1 MQTEKPAY
9 KRIVLKLSGEAV
21 QERGGRDNISPTV
34 VRDIAERIKEVRDLG
49 VQVSVVI
56 GGGNIWRGVSASHR
70 GMDRTT
76 ADYMGMLATVINALA
91 LRSTLDQMG
100 VETRVQSAID
110 MRNVAEPFILGR
122 AIRHLELGRIVIFAA
137 GTGNPYFFTDM
148 SKDDILLEAEM
159 SMEKSVDYMVHEFA
173 AVRTGKASPGLVEN
187 VDVHAYGSTMKL
199 KQLALITT
207 PEARL
212 LVVQP
217 FDAGTVQDIEKA
229 LKESKIGIMPAVDG
243 KIIRLPI
250 PELSEE
256 RRKELVRS
264 LSKMAEEARVRVRAN
279 RRAAL
284 DEAKKLKAAGEL
296 TEDGLRDVEDEV
308 QKLTDRFV
316 KSIDDHL
323 KHKEAEILKV

>member
-1 MQTEKPAY
+1 
-9 KRIVLKLSGEAV
+9 
-21 QERGGRDNISPTV
+21 
-34 VRDIAERIKEVRDLG
+34 
-49 VQVSVVI
+49 
-56 GGGNIWRGVSASHR
+56 
-70 GMDRTT
+70 
-76 ADYMGMLATVINALA
+76 
-91 LRSTLDQMG
+91 
-100 VETRVQSAID
+100 
-110 MRNVAEPFILGR
+110 
-122 AIRHLELGRIVIFAA
+122 
-137 GTGNPYFFTDM
+137 M
-148 SKDDILLEAEM
+148 SRDDILLEAEM

-187 VDVHAYGSTMKL
+187 VDVRAYGSTMKL

-207 PEARL
+207 PDPRL

-217 FDAGTVQDIEKA
+217 FDAGTVQDIERA
-229 LKESKIGIMPAVDG
+229 LKESKIGIMPAVEG

-264 LSKMAEEARVRVRAN
+264 LHKMAEEARVRVRAN
-279 RRAAL
+279 RRTAL

-296 TEDGLRDVEDEV
+296 TEDGFRDAEEEV

-316 KSIDDHL
+316 KSVDDHL

>member
-1 MQTEKPAY
+1 
-9 KRIVLKLSGEAV
+9 
-21 QERGGRDNISPTV
+21 
-34 VRDIAERIKEVRDLG
+34 
-49 VQVSVVI
+49 
-56 GGGNIWRGVSASHR
+56 
-70 GMDRTT
+70 
-76 ADYMGMLATVINALA
+76 
-91 LRSTLDQMG
+91 
-100 VETRVQSAID
+100 
-110 MRNVAEPFILGR
+110 
-122 AIRHLELGRIVIFAA
+122 
-137 GTGNPYFFTDM
+137 M

-159 SMEKSVDYMVHEFA
+159 SMEKSVDYLAHEFA
-173 AVRTGKASPGLVEN
+173 GVRTGKASPALVEN
-187 VDVHAYGSTMKL
+187 LDVHAYGSTMKL

-217 FDAGTVQDIEKA
+217 FDAGTVQDIERA
-229 LKESKIGIMPAVDG
+229 LKESKIGITPAVEG

-264 LSKMAEEARVRVRAN
+264 LGKMAEEARVRIRGN

-284 DEAKKLKAAGEL
+284 DEAKKLKAGGEL
-296 TEDGLRDVEDEV
+296 SEDGLHDLEQEV

-323 KHKEAEILKV
+323 KHKEAEIMKV

>member
-1 MQTEKPAY
+1 
-9 KRIVLKLSGEAV
+9 
-21 QERGGRDNISPTV
+21 
-34 VRDIAERIKEVRDLG
+34 
-49 VQVSVVI
+49 
-56 GGGNIWRGVSASHR
+56 
-70 GMDRTT
+70 
-76 ADYMGMLATVINALA
+76 
-91 LRSTLDQMG
+91 
-100 VETRVQSAID
+100 
-110 MRNVAEPFILGR
+110 
-122 AIRHLELGRIVIFAA
+122 
-137 GTGNPYFFTDM
+137 M

-284 DEAKKLKAAGEL
+284 HEALLPRVFLFPSQTAKLSPQEQCATAFG
-296 TEDGLRDVEDEV
+296 
-308 QKLTDRFV
+308 FV
-316 KSIDDHL
+316 TL
-323 KHKEAEILKV
+323 KPPFCRSSL